1 MEETI
6 TNSNNLQETRKKEI
20 PEIIKKYKFLIDEI
34 FKEVAKAIPTF
45 TALTIA
51 SKDSDEKSYQISAE
65 EQMYNYLLMREKMID
80 HADKML
86 NKINVLELELY
97 APEIFKKVSA
107 IDSGNQ
113 ENTENNS
120 KPAKRNYAKRAASSG
135 KE

>member
-45 TALTIA
+45 TAFTIA
-51 SKDSDEKSYQISAE
+51 SKDNDEKSYQISAE

-113 ENTENNS
+113 ENTEDDS

-135 KE
+135 KK